1 MADKPTSDDIQVDKT
16 KFDALL
22 QKIARTP
29 ALKPEE
35 RKSSVKPVIKR
46 RWRKKPEKSG

>member
-1 MADKPTSDDIQVDKT
+1 MPEDLKVDKT

-22 QKIARTP
+22 TRIAKTP

-35 RKSSVKPVIKR
+35 KKVGPIPGRAYKSRKTKPDK
-46 RWRKKPEKSG
+46 KSG